1 MKVGL
6 GQDSHRFEK
15 VHTKKKLVL
24 GGTIIQDHVA
34 LDGNSDADVVYH
46 AITNAISSVT
56 GVNILG
62 RIADEMCKSG
72 ITDSKAYIKE
82 AMKYMNQMTIH
93 HVAISI
99 ECKTPKL
106 AGVIPFMKESIAS
119 VLNISKTSVG
129 ITATSGEDL
138 TPFGQGLG
146 IQALCIITVE
156 GNG

>member
-1 MKVGL
+1 MIKVGI

-15 VHTKKKLVL
+15 TISKKQLIL
-24 GGTIIQDHVA
+24 GGTVIPGHTA
-34 LDGNSDADVVYH
+34 LDGNSDADVVLH

-62 RIADEMCKSG
+62 DIADQMCKSG
-72 ITDSKAYIKE
+72 ITDSKAYVLE
-82 AMKYMNQMTIH
+82 AMKYMNQMTIS

-106 AGVIPFMKESIAS
+106 AGIIPYIKQSIAS
-119 VLNISKTSVG
+119 ILNISTNSVG
-129 ITATSGEDL
+129 ITATSGENL

-146 IQALCIITVE
+146 IQALCIITIACS
-156 GNG
+156 